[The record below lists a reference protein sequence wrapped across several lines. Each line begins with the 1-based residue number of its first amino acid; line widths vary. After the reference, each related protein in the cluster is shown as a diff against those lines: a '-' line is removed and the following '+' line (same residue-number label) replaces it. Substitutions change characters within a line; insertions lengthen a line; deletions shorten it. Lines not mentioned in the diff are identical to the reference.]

1 MNELITGLKP
11 DISSKSLKSAPSVL
25 LTDNERKFLKR
36 FPTLDNVFEA
46 FGPNNWKYALEHV
59 DKAVK
64 VVAPSM
70 NRLNIIY
77 KTIDADV
84 TLFLKHLVSYYL
96 LVERSGKELSKDTC
110 MGAAAIFLGNNGFEC
125 TPVKLLCYF
134 ANYPYLKE
142 SYREFDPEDIIVQY
156 NKRFIEWW
164 GIQMTKF
171 CYKTET
177 HLTDD
182 KEPCGLEAIK
192 LTIRRW
198 IEQGED
204 PRHHALFKMSRYVS
218 DDMIAEVE
226 REIAIWKCSSCEKK

>member
-1 MNELITGLKP
+1 M
-11 DISSKSLKSAPSVL
+11 L
-25 LTDNERKFLKR
+25 LTDNEREFLKK
-36 FPTLDNVFEA
+36 FPTLDKVFEV
-46 FGPNNWKYALEHV
+46 FGPDNWRYALEHV
-59 DKAVK
+59 DKVVK

-84 TLFLKHLVSYYL
+84 TLFIKHLVSYYL
-96 LVERSGKELSKDTC
+96 LVERSGKQLSRDTC
-110 MGAAAIFLGNNGFEC
+110 MNAAAIFLGKNACEC
-125 TPVKLLCYF
+125 TPPKLLCYF
-134 ANYPYLKE
+134 SNYSYFKE
-142 SYREFDPEDIIVQY
+142 TYREFDPEDIIVQY
-156 NKRFIEWW
+156 NKKFIEWW

-171 CYKTET
+171 GYKSEK

-182 KEPCGLEAIK
+182 KEPCGLEALK

-204 PRHHALFKMSRYVS
+204 SRKHVLYKMSRYVS